1 MAAARNR
8 YAILIDASAAAS
20 ELRVFGMSLI
30 ERQLAAIGALS
41 RGARP
46 ACEIVS
52 IVIEHAAGP
61 APSIRPSLLAN
72 LPVRLAPASGDLSA
86 RLTRAAAEAS
96 APLIVLPGDAI
107 VDSRVLALLVTGADS
122 AAALGGEGAQRCALL
137 RLAPGAK
144 LAPSSAADL
153 RAFAEAQLAAGAGR
167 ELALDAIEA
176 HIVDLRRDQAP
187 YAFRIAAADVATTER
202 FLFWSNYK
210 GSTDFMTRWVFP
222 PFVWALVRPL
232 ARWRVHPNWVTAL
245 GVALCFGAI
254 PLWAAGHWLLGFA
267 AAYTMAVLD
276 SVDGKLARLTYTT
289 SAIGNVLDHGT
300 DIVHPPFWYAAWAW
314 GLAGGPTGASFELT
328 LWMFLLYTL
337 DRLLPAIFRQ
347 MTGKS
352 IHGYAPVDVKWRTF
366 ISRRNVNLPV
376 FTLALP
382 LGLGEQ
388 AIALIVAWQG
398 VCFVFHAVRVLQVW
412 RDRAAA
418 A

>member
-1 MAAARNR
+1 MAAERNR
-8 YAILIDASAAAS
+8 YAFLIDASSATS
-20 ELRVFGMSLI
+20 ELRVFGMSLV

-41 RGARP
+41 RGPRP
-46 ACEIVS
+46 ACEIAS
-52 IVIEHAAGP
+52 IVIEHAAGA
-61 APSIRPSLLAN
+61 APSIRAALLAN

-96 APLIVLPGDAI
+96 VPLIVLPGDAI
-107 VDSRVLALLVTGADS
+107 VDSRVLALLVSGTDS
-122 AAALGGEGAQRCALL
+122 AAALGGEGAQRSALL

-144 LAPSSAADL
+144 LAQSSAADL
-153 RAFAEAQLAAGAGR
+153 RVFAEAQLAADALP
-167 ELALDAIEA
+167 ELALDAVEA

-254 PLWAAGHWLLGFA
+254 PLWAAGDWALGFA

-314 GLAGGPTGASFELT
+314 GLAGGPIGASFELT

-352 IHGYAPVDVKWRTF
+352 IHGYAPVDVRWRTW

-382 LGLGEQ
+382 LGLGAE

-398 VCFVFHAVRVLQVW
+398 VCFVFHAVRVVQVW
-412 RDRAAA
+412 RDRAVAA
-418 A
+418 